1 MDGLRK
7 CSEKLY
13 SVVHT
18 RIYEYLLKHPFLD
31 AVSALLKNAKEVE
44 FCKTVAD
51 RNAFSLTCSSY
62 GGLNKNRNIYFIYHG
77 RKTSGF
83 FAEMRILLK
92 YFAYADRFGFAPVVL
107 WDSSLPYAEEKEIQ
121 GTKNP
126 FEYYFVQPSG
136 ISIEEMYHSY
146 NVFHAKEIHVS
157 CSFLS
162 TEMENGE
169 IGYWMSEKYMERLSE
184 YVKKYIR
191 LNSYTEKYIND
202 NIKQLIKG
210 KKTIGVHI
218 RGTDYNNHYNNH
230 PISVSVEK
238 YLKAV
243 DAMIQNDKYEQI
255 FLATDDLR
263 ILRHFMDRY
272 GRRLLYY
279 EDVIRT
285 DVNQSVAFSESKRK
299 NHRYLLGLE
308 VLRDMY
314 TLTACEA
321 LVAGISQVSLM
332 ARVFKKSTGCDY
344 QQKIILDEGYY
355 KNNNV
360 FVI

>member
-7 CSEKLY
+7 RFEKLY
-13 SVVHT
+13 SVMHT
-18 RIYEYLLKHPFLD
+18 RIYEYLLKHSFLD

-51 RNAFSLTCSSY
+51 RNEFSLTCSSY
-62 GGLNKNRNIYFIYHG
+62 GGLNKDKNIYFIHHG
-77 RKTSGF
+77 KKTSGF
-83 FAEMRILLK
+83 FAEMRTLLK

-107 WDSSLPYAEEKEIQ
+107 WDSSLPYAEEKEVQ

-136 ISIEEMYHSY
+136 ISVEEMYQSY

-157 CSFLS
+157 QSFLS
-162 TEMENGE
+162 REIAGGEN
-169 IGYWMSEKYMERLSE
+169 GYWMSEKYMERLSE

-191 LNSYTEKYIND
+191 LNSYTKEYIND
-202 NIKQLIKG
+202 NIKQLING

-218 RGTDYNNHYNNH
+218 RGTDFNNHYNNH
-230 PISVSVEK
+230 PVSVSVEK
-238 YLKAV
+238 YLNAV
-243 DAMIQNDKYEQI
+243 DEILQNDKYEQI

-263 ILRHFMDRY
+263 ILRQFMDRY
-272 GRRLLYY
+272 GGKLLYY

-285 DVNQSVAFSESKRK
+285 DVNQSVVFSESERE
-299 NHRYLLGLE
+299 NHKYLLGLE

-321 LVAGISQVSLM
+321 LVAGVSQVSLM

-344 QQKIILDEGYY
+344 RQKIILDGGYY
-355 KNNNV
+355 KNNNI

>member
-7 CSEKLY
+7 RSEKLY

-18 RIYEYLLKHPFLD
+18 RVYEYFLRHPFLD
-31 AVSALLKNAKEVE
+31 AVCTLLKNATDME
-44 FCKTVAD
+44 FCKTVAN
-51 RNAFSLTCSSY
+51 RNTFSLVCSSY
-62 GGLNKNRNIYFIYHG
+62 GRLNKNKNIYFIQHG
-77 RKTSGF
+77 EKTTGF
-83 FAEMRILLK
+83 FAEIRMLLK
-92 YFAYADRFGFAPVVL
+92 YFAYADRFGFEPVVL
-107 WDSSLPYAEEKEIQ
+107 WDSSFPYAEEKAIQ
-121 GTKNP
+121 GTHNP

-136 ISIEEMYHSY
+136 ISVEEMYQSY

-157 CSFLS
+157 QSFLNREI
-162 TEMENGE
+162 TDGEN
-169 IGYWMSEKYMERLSE
+169 GYWMSEKYMERLSE
-184 YVKKYIR
+184 YAQKYIR
-191 LNSYTEKYIND
+191 LNSYTEKYVND
-202 NIKQLIKG
+202 NIEQLIKG
-210 KKTIGVHI
+210 KATIGVHI
-218 RGTDYNNHYNNH
+218 RGTDFNNHYNNH
-230 PISVSVEK
+230 PISVAVEK
-238 YLKAV
+238 YLNAV
-243 DAMIQNDKYEQI
+243 DEMLQNNKYEQI

-263 ILRHFMDRY
+263 ILRRFMGRY
-272 GRRLLYY
+272 GSKLLYY
-279 EDVIRT
+279 EDVTRA
-285 DVNQSVAFSESKRK
+285 DVNQSVAFSASERE
-299 NHRYLLGLE
+299 NHQYLLGLE

>member
-1 MDGLRK
+1 ML
-7 CSEKLY
+7 
-13 SVVHT
+13 
-18 RIYEYLLKHPFLD
+18 
-31 AVSALLKNAKEVE
+31 
-44 FCKTVAD
+44 
-51 RNAFSLTCSSY
+51 CSSY
-62 GGLNKNRNIYFIYHG
+62 GELNKNKNIYFIHDG
-77 RKTSGF
+77 KKTSGF

-107 WDSSLPYAEEKEIQ
+107 WDSSFPYAEEQAIR

-136 ISIEEMYHSY
+136 VSLEEMHQSY
-146 NVFHAKEIHVS
+146 NVFYAKEIHVS
-157 CSFLS
+157 QSFLNR
-162 TEMENGE
+162 EIEDGEN
-169 IGYWMSEKYMERLSE
+169 GYWMSEKYMERLSE

-191 LNSYTEKYIND
+191 FNSYTEKYLND
-202 NIKQLIKG
+202 NINRLING
-210 KKTIGVHI
+210 KKTIGVHV
-218 RGTDYNNHYNNH
+218 RGTDFNNRYNNH
-230 PISVSVEK
+230 PITISLDK

-243 DAMIQNDKYEQI
+243 DEVLQTNRYEQI

-263 ILRHFMDRY
+263 ILQIFKEKY
-272 GRRLLYY
+272 GNGLMYY
-279 EDVIRT
+279 KDTAREKGNR
-285 DVNQSVAFSESKRK
+285 SVAFSENERE
-299 NHRYLLGLE
+299 NHKYLLGLE
-308 VLRDMY
+308 VLKDMY

-321 LVAGISQVSLM
+321 LIAGISQVSLM